1 MPKTST
7 SFKAGQGGRK
17 KGAKNKFTTALTER
31 IEDVLSKLDETLLED
46 LEKLTP
52 AKRVEAFLQLQEYVR
67 PKLSRKEHT
76 GEGGGPIQLTTIRL
90 TEVKREGQP

>member
-1 MPKTST
+1 MPKSPT
-7 SFKAGQGGRK
+7 SFKPGQGGRK
-17 KGAKNKFTTALTER
+17 KGAKNKFTTAITAR
-31 IEDVLSKLDETLLED
+31 IEDVLCKLNETLLAD
-46 LEKLTP
+46 IDSLTP

-76 GEGGGPIQLTTIRL
+76 GEGGGPIDIRTIRL